1 MAPLR
6 PGDLLLT
13 PPLRRG
19 MWTLAGQGW
28 WRGRAL
34 AAWVTE
40 AARKGA
46 SLASPRDGPGTA
58 AESRPPDRRYSS
70 ANRKVT
76 ALSHSYFKPRRVL
89 LVN

>member
-1 MAPLR
+1 
-6 PGDLLLT
+6 
-13 PPLRRG
+13 

-40 AARKGA
+40 AARKGLLWPH
-46 SLASPRDGPGTA
+46 LAPARGTA
-58 AESRPPDRRYSS
+58 AESRAPDRRYSS

-76 ALSHSYFKPRRVL
+76 AVSHSHFKPREGAPGE
-89 LVN
+89 LVRAS